1 VLQAWHAYSAGMKKQ
16 ARGVGVRRGPKSAAR
31 GAAVQYT
38 VRDVPVHVD
47 RALRR
52 RASEEGKSLNQLLRD
67 ALAKEAGG
75 DLASPALHHDLDAL
89 AGTWDDDPEFDRAI
103 AEQDRVDEAMWR

>member
-1 VLQAWHAYSAGMKKQ
+1 MKKQ
-16 ARGVGVRRGPKSAAR
+16 ATRRTGRRVTKSAAR
-31 GAAVQYT
+31 GGAVQYT
-38 VRDVPVHVD
+38 VRDVPSHVD

-75 DLASPALHHDLDAL
+75 DMAAPVLHHDLDAL
-89 AGTWDDDPEFDRAI
+89 AGTWDNDPEFDRAL

>member
-1 VLQAWHAYSAGMKKQ
+1 MAKQ
-16 ARGVGVRRGPKSAAR
+16 ARKSRIAGGRRAAR
-31 GAAVQYT
+31 SAAVQYT
-38 VRDVPVHVD
+38 VRDVPTHVD
-47 RALRR
+47 RVLRR

-67 ALAKEAGG
+67 TLAKEAGT
-75 DLASPALHHDLDAL
+75 DAIEVLHHDLDTL

>member
-1 VLQAWHAYSAGMKKQ
+1 MRKQ
-16 ARGVGVRRGPKSAAR
+16 ARRSRVAAGARRAGYGTS
-31 GAAVQYT
+31 VQYT
-38 VRDVPVHVD
+38 VRDVPAHVD

-67 ALAKEAGG
+67 TLTKEAAGG
-75 DLASPALHHDLDAL
+75 VDVLYHDLDAI
-89 AGTWDDDPEFDRAI
+89 AGTWEDDPEFDRAI

>member
-1 VLQAWHAYSAGMKKQ
+1 MLQAWDAYSAGMAKQ
-16 ARGVGVRRGPKSAAR
+16 ARSTGARGPKAMAR

-38 VRDVPVHVD
+38 VRDVPAHVD

-52 RASEEGKSLNQLLRD
+52 RAGEEGKSLNQLLRD
-67 ALAKEAGG
+67 ALIKEAGE
-75 DLASPALHHDLDAL
+75 DPAAPVLHHDLDAL
-89 AGTWDDDPEFDRAI
+89 AGTWVDDPEFDRAI

>member
-1 VLQAWHAYSAGMKKQ
+1 MKRQAVRPGN
-16 ARGVGVRRGPKSAAR
+16 RRGPKAAAR
-31 GAAVQYT
+31 GGAVQYT
-38 VRDVPVHVD
+38 VRDVPAHVD

-75 DLASPALHHDLDAL
+75 DLASPVLHHDLDAL
-89 AGTWDDDPEFDRAI
+89 AGTWDDDPDFDRAL

>member
-1 VLQAWHAYSAGMKKQ
+1 MAKQ
-16 ARGVGVRRGPKSAAR
+16 AKRGGRSAKPRRAG
-31 GAAVQYT
+31 VQYT
-38 VRDVPVHVD
+38 VRDVPAHVD

-67 ALAKEAGG
+67 ALAREAGS
-75 DLASPALHHDLDAL
+75 DPAAPVLNHDLDAL
-89 AGTWDDDPEFDRAI
+89 AGTWDDDPEFDRAV

>member
-1 VLQAWHAYSAGMKKQ
+1 MKKQ
-16 ARGVGVRRGPKSAAR
+16 ARRTAPRAAR
-31 GAAVQYT
+31 ASAVRGVTVQYT
-38 VRDVPVHVD
+38 VRDVPAHVD

-52 RASEEGKSLNQLLRD
+52 RASDEGKSLSQFLRD

-75 DLASPALHHDLDAL
+75 AAAPILYHDLDAL
-89 AGTWDDDPEFDRAI
+89 AGTWDEDPEIDRAV